1 MAESPMAKRIP
12 PKKLQPSNFEP
23 LFPDGSTGV
32 VDTAGAAV
40 DVTGGEVFSVVVEVL
55 VAEVVGFSVEVVEGV
70 VLSVVVEVDVEIV
83 VVLVEVAGVVGVSVV
98 VVVVSFSGVKLVLNF
113 GGIGV
118 AGLSSPFPDWGHLS
132 SARTR
137 SSRVEFGFNCP
148 ISASVRLLSTHF
160 VSVLLN
166 KANLQFPTAKHPTQI
181 SSNLSQVCIS

>member
-1 MAESPMAKRIP
+1 MAESPMVKRIP

-83 VVLVEVAGVVGVSVV
+83 VVLVEVAGVVGASVVV
-98 VVVVSFSGVKLVLNF
+98 VVVVSFSGVKVVLNF

-118 AGLSSPFPDWGHLS
+118 AGLSSPFPD
-132 SARTR
+132 
-137 SSRVEFGFNCP
+137 
-148 ISASVRLLSTHF
+148 
-160 VSVLLN
+160 
-166 KANLQFPTAKHPTQI
+166 
-181 SSNLSQVCIS
+181 